1 MAQLAEYLKM
11 ALQNIRANKG
21 RSLLTMLGIII
32 GISSVIT
39 IMSVGSGFSQE
50 MSRQLNSMAGGQ
62 IYIYCSDEGYKRE
75 AFMNQDD
82 FLALEQ
88 EIPGVTG
95 TSPYI
100 GDSGTTRTPKGEM
113 NINVTG
119 GGTAQQEISK
129 WKVLSGRYFN
139 QSDIDTGNRVCV
151 ISKKDAVT
159 AFGTDDV
166 LGMNLELSLFN
177 NTADFTIIGIVEAEN
192 AGNMVT
198 MNYGDIKSISLDVPY
213 TAMETFGYDT
223 SETSYLYITTDGS
236 RDTGEV
242 ANGAIELLN
251 RRHYSQGESYYQM
264 QDFNDQLKE
273 VNSMLSMIT
282 GFIALVAGISLLV
295 GGIGVMNIM
304 LVSVTERTR
313 EIGIRKSLGAKTSS
327 VMVQFL
333 AESAIIACI
342 GGIIGIILGVL
353 LAYAVCSI
361 PTLGFAPGIKV
372 STILLATFFSSG
384 IGILFGVYPARKA
397 AKLSPIEALR
407 RN

>member
-39 IMSVGSGFSQE
+39 IMSVGSGFQGE
-50 MSRQLNSMAGGQ
+50 MNRQLNSIAGGQ
-62 IYIYCSDEGYKRE
+62 ICIYSNEEGLKRE
-75 AFMNQDD
+75 EYMNADY
-82 FLALEQ
+82 FAAIEQ

-95 TSPYI
+95 TSPI
-100 GDSGTTRTPKGEM
+100 FSDSGTTQSSKGQFDLS
-113 NINVTG
+113 VTG

-129 WKVLSGRYFN
+129 WKVVSGRYFN
-139 QSDIDTGNRVCV
+139 QSDIDTGNKVCV
-151 ISKKDAVT
+151 ISKKDAISL
-159 AFGTDDV
+159 FGTDDV
-166 LGMNLELSLFN
+166 LGMNLEFSVYQS
-177 NTADFTIIGIVEAEN
+177 TVDFTIIGIVEQEN
-192 AGNMVT
+192 LGNMVSVD
-198 MNYGDIKSISLDVPY
+198 YGDVKRISADIPY
-213 TAMETFGYDT
+213 TAMENFGYDT
-223 SETSYLYITTDGS
+223 SVTNYLYITTDGS
-236 RDTGEV
+236 ADTGQV
-242 ANGAIELLN
+242 ANDAIALLN
-251 RRHYSQGESYYQM
+251 QRHYSQGKNYYDM
-264 QDFNDQLKE
+264 EDFNDQMKQI
-273 VNSMLSMIT
+273 NSMLNMIT

-313 EIGIRKSLGAKTSS
+313 EIGIRKSLGARTSS

-342 GGIIGIILGVL
+342 GGVIGIIIGVL

-372 STILLATFFSSG
+372 STILIATLFSSG

>member
-39 IMSVGSGFSQE
+39 IMSVGSGFSDE
-50 MSRQLNSMAGGQ
+50 MNRQLNSMAGGQ
-62 IYIYCSDEGYKRE
+62 IYIFCSEEGFKRE
-75 AFMNQDD
+75 AYMNQDD

-88 EIPGVTG
+88 EIEGVTG
-95 TSPYI
+95 TSPYF
-100 GDSGTTRTPKGEM
+100 GDSGSTRTPKGEM
-113 NINVTG
+113 NVSLTG

-129 WKVLSGRYFN
+129 WKVVRGRYFS
-139 QSDIDTGNRVCV
+139 QSDIDTGNKVCV
-151 ISKKDAVT
+151 ISKKDALT

-166 LGMNLELSLFN
+166 VGMNLELSLLN
-177 NTADFTIIGIVEAEN
+177 VTSDFTIIGIVEPEEV
-192 AGNMVT
+192 GNMVT
-198 MNYGDIKSISLDVPY
+198 MNYGGEKKISLDVPY

-223 SETSYLYITTDGS
+223 SETSYLYVTTDGS
-236 RDTGEV
+236 KGTGEV
-242 ANGAIELLN
+242 ANEAIELLN
-251 RRHYSQGESYYQM
+251 RRHYSQGESYYDL
-264 QDFNDQLKE
+264 QDFNDQLNQ

-313 EIGIRKSLGAKTSS
+313 EIGIRKSLGARTSS

-342 GGIIGIILGVL
+342 GGIIGIIIGVL
-353 LAYAVCSI
+353 LAYAVCSV
-361 PTLGFAPGIKV
+361 PALGFAPGIKG
-372 STILLATFFSSG
+372 STILLATLFSSG
-384 IGILFGVYPARKA
+384 IGIVFGVYPARKA
-397 AKLSPIEALR
+397 ARLSPIEALR